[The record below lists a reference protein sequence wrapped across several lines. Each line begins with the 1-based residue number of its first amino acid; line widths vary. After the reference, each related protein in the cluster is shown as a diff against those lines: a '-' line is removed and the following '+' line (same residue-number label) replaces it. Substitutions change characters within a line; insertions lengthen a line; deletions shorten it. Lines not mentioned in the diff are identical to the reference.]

1 MIPNGEAD
9 QGTDSYMKL
18 PILAPPSSRAG
29 QIASVRP
36 ETPLT
41 AIRSSQEA
49 TPAADLV
56 VFDKQLRVL
65 TARAK
70 RHMATVRRNDADR
83 DGGEFSI
90 LLGDVAQQRI
100 ILKGERPMTDV
111 LNHRFA
117 RTWTPYGGDG
127 EKRMLWTPRLGRA
140 PWGGL
145 GAPEGPQGVYSHSR
159 GGSSRGPSGDGGG
172 GGLDGGLMGSAMD
185 AGGGGY
191 RDGGGGGHH
200 GGRMGGAMGGALN
213 DGTGLGECYGCDDG
227 SEGSSHASSREG
239 SPHGARRAHDVPLE
253 VMHAHG
259 HDCNNFLFLR
269 LRSTR
274 KDEKGWQRIKQSF
287 DPHTSEIWSQRAL
300 ASDSK
305 AVFNSREVEYKRFA
319 ADWAIVGASASVIK
333 LVMRNDDD
341 GGKDEDGDGIPDEV
355 KEVGEVLWQ
364 HHRMLCTVFSF
375 YAAVQQELYHLH
387 LNAWTLFAKEF
398 QLVSKNSKFCKQS
411 DLDRLFIAVDAQS
424 KRQEKEAENA
434 AIKRGEHSHKKHSV
448 EEKENALSRTEF
460 LIALIH
466 LAINKYVLTKA
477 ETDVSDALDRLI
489 GIDITSQLTDAHAHP
504 DSFRRAY
511 LYSQPVAQVF
521 QFHEASLRQIF
532 SAIARCGGVKNSSA
546 ETMDL
551 KEWMASL
558 HAMEIV
564 GADLTDREAV
574 LCFVWSRMAVA
585 DATSLRGV
593 IKDSSLKFEDWLEAI
608 ARLACLKALPTCQ
621 EIRDA
626 GCTTTGQYMDMLHEQ
641 DETAY
646 CELLKGK
653 ERKTE
658 WGGVPTHQPFF
669 HTLSHMIELMICRI
683 EKKLGVTGGDMQIS
697 ETEMARWMK
706 SVKVV

>member
-9 QGTDSYMKL
+9 QGTAACIKL
-18 PILAPPSSRAG
+18 PMLAPQCIRAG

-41 AIRSSQEA
+41 AIRSNQEA
-49 TPAADLV
+49 TLAADLV
-56 VFDKQLRVL
+56 VFDKHLRVL

-70 RHMATVRRNDADR
+70 RHMATVRHNDADR
-83 DGGEFSI
+83 DGDEFSI

-100 ILKGERPMTDV
+100 LLKGELPITDV

-140 PWGGL
+140 QGGGL
-145 GAPEGPQGVYSHSR
+145 GAPEGSQGVSHSR
-159 GGSSRGPSGDGGG
+159 GGSSRGPSGDADGGGG
-172 GGLDGGLMGSAMD
+172 GGLDGGRMGSAMD
-185 AGGGGY
+185 GGGGGY
-191 RDGGGGGHH
+191 RNGGGGGHH
-200 GGRMGGAMGGALN
+200 GGRMGGVMGGAMGGAMN
-213 DGTGLGECYGCDDG
+213 DGTGLGECYACDDG
-227 SEGSSHASSREG
+227 SVGSSRASSREG
-239 SPHGARRAHDVPLE
+239 SPHDVPLE

-259 HDCNNFLFLR
+259 HDCNSFLLLR

-274 KDEKGWQRIKQSF
+274 KYEKGWQRIKQSF
-287 DPHTSEIWSQRAL
+287 DPHNSEIWAQRAL

-364 HHRMLCTVFSF
+364 HHRMLCTLFSF

-424 KRQEKEAENA
+424 KRQEKEAEGA
-434 AIKRGEHSHKKHSV
+434 AIKRGEHSRKKHSV
-448 EEKENALSRTEF
+448 EKENALSRTEF

-521 QFHEASLRQIF
+521 QFHEPSLRQIF
-532 SAIARCGGVKNSSA
+532 IAIARCGGIKNSSA

-574 LCFVWSRMAVA
+574 MCFVWSRMAVA
-585 DATSLRGV
+585 DTTSLRGV

-626 GCTTTGQYMDMLHEQ
+626 GCTTTGEYMDMLHEQ
-641 DETAY
+641 DEAAY
-646 CELLKGK
+646 CDLLKGK

>member
-1 MIPNGEAD
+1 
-9 QGTDSYMKL
+9 
-18 PILAPPSSRAG
+18 
-29 QIASVRP
+29 
-36 ETPLT
+36 
-41 AIRSSQEA
+41 
-49 TPAADLV
+49 
-56 VFDKQLRVL
+56 
-65 TARAK
+65 
-70 RHMATVRRNDADR
+70 
-83 DGGEFSI
+83 
-90 LLGDVAQQRI
+90 
-100 ILKGERPMTDV
+100 
-111 LNHRFA
+111 
-117 RTWTPYGGDG
+117 
-127 EKRMLWTPRLGRA
+127 
-140 PWGGL
+140 
-145 GAPEGPQGVYSHSR
+145 
-159 GGSSRGPSGDGGG
+159 
-172 GGLDGGLMGSAMD
+172 
-185 AGGGGY
+185 
-191 RDGGGGGHH
+191 
-200 GGRMGGAMGGALN
+200 
-213 DGTGLGECYGCDDG
+213 
-227 SEGSSHASSREG
+227 
-239 SPHGARRAHDVPLE
+239 
-253 VMHAHG
+253 MHAHG
-259 HDCNNFLFLR
+259 HDCNSFLLLR

-274 KDEKGWQRIKQSF
+274 KYEKGWQRIKQSF
-287 DPHTSEIWSQRAL
+287 DPHNSEIWAQRAL

-333 LVMRNDDD
+333 LVMRNDND
-341 GGKDEDGDGIPDEV
+341 GDKDEDGDGIPDEV

-364 HHRMLCTVFSF
+364 HHRMLCTLFSF

-424 KRQEKEAENA
+424 KRQEKEAEGA
-434 AIKRGEHSHKKHSV
+434 AIKRGEHSRKKHSV

-521 QFHEASLRQIF
+521 QFHEPSLRQIF
-532 SAIARCGGVKNSSA
+532 IAIARCGGIKNSSA

-574 LCFVWSRMAVA
+574 MCFVWSRMAVA
-585 DATSLRGV
+585 DTTSLRGV

-626 GCTTTGQYMDMLHEQ
+626 GCTTTGEYMDMLHEQ
-641 DETAY
+641 DEAAY
-646 CELLKGK
+646 CDLLKGK

-706 SVKVV
+706 SVKVVFKVV